1 MKPGSQAKKF
11 FESYPVTS
19 KNYDAA
25 VMALKEQFGKPD
37 LLIEVH
43 VRELIKLITSY
54 VKADNKLPLNKLC
67 DKIEVQLSSLESLGL
82 KPKENTSLLYPM
94 VESSLTEDVLRA
106 WQEVLFLRSQGILIF
121 PALPI

>member
-11 FESYPVTS
+11 IESYTVTS

-54 VKADNKLPLNKLC
+54 VKADNKLPLNKLY
-67 DKIEVQLSSLESLGL
+67 DKTEVQLRALESLGL

-94 VESSLTEDVLRA
+94 VESSLTEDVLRCKK
-106 WQEVLFLRSQGILIF
+106 FSF
-121 PALPI
+121 